1 MARAKTV
8 KATTPAPARLT
19 VTQIRSAIGFNKNQ
33 RVVLEGLGIRRI
45 RHTVEVPDTPA
56 IRGMLLKVRH
66 LVTVEAK

>member
-1 MARAKTV
+1 
-8 KATTPAPARLT
+8 
-19 VTQIRSAIGFNKNQ
+19 
-33 RVVLEGLGIRRI
+33 VLQGLGIRRI